1 MNPISPFVSE
11 QRAAPGFGQAR
22 RKEFSMQKRS
32 GTIIVLS
39 MIALA
44 AMGILGSCSRAGESR
59 SGHPPLPEESAMTIE
74 AQQPP
79 APVTIPAIDTAAPQ
93 VFDTATFG
101 LG

>member
-1 MNPISPFVSE
+1 
-11 QRAAPGFGQAR
+11 
-22 RKEFSMQKRS
+22 MQCKG
-32 GTIIVLS
+32 GTMVVLS
-39 MIALA
+39 IMALA
-44 AMGILGSCSRAGESR
+44 AMGILGSCSRTGESR